1 MPDLKTYDIF
11 ISHAW
16 KYGEAYDRLIK
27 LIDDAPNFHYRNY
40 SSPKDKPLIPSY
52 MSVLND
58 TIKNKIASKIRFV
71 NCVLVI
77 SGMYAQYS
85 NWMIVEIE
93 IALELDKPIIGI
105 KPFGGQQIPRTVYT
119 ATDEAVG
126 WNTSSIVDAIRK
138 WSI

>member
-1 MPDLKTYDIF
+1 MPGNMVKRMIDLSNLSMMLLIF
-11 ISHAW
+11 II
-16 KYGEAYDRLIK
+16 EI
-27 LIDDAPNFHYRNY
+27 I
-40 SSPKDKPLIPSY
+40 
-52 MSVLND
+52 VLQN

>member
-16 KYGEAYDRLIK
+16 KYGEAYDRLIA
-27 LIDDAPNFHYRNY
+27 LLDNAPNFYYRNY
-40 SSPKDKPLIPSY
+40 SAPEDKPLIPSH
-52 MSVLND
+52 MSVLD
-58 TIKNKIASKIRFV
+58 TTIRNRINIKINCA

-85 NWMIVEIE
+85 NWMQVEIE

-105 KPFGGQQIPRTVYT
+105 KPFGGQQIPRTVYN
-119 ATDEAVG
+119 ATDAVVG
-126 WNTSSIVDAIRK
+126 WNTPSIVDAIRK
-138 WSI
+138 WSV